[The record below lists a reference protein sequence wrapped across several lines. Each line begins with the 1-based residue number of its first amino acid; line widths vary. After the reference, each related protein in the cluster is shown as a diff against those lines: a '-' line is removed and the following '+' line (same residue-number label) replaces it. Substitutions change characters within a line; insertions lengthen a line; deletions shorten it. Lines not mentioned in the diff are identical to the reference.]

1 MRFFTVF
8 ISDSYGLQ
16 TVRITYEVKDKLGKN
31 FIERITNS
39 LEQINLEE
47 DE

>member
-8 ISDSYGLQ
+8 ISDKFGLQ
-16 TVRITYEVKDKLGKN
+16 TVRITYEAKDKQAKD
-31 FIERITNS
+31 FIDRITNS
-39 LEQINLEE
+39 LEQINQE

>member
-8 ISDSYGLQ
+8 ISDNFGLQ
-16 TVRITYEVKDKLGKN
+16 KVRITHDAKDKLAKD
-31 FIERITNS
+31 FIDRITNS
-39 LEQINLEE
+39 LEQINQE